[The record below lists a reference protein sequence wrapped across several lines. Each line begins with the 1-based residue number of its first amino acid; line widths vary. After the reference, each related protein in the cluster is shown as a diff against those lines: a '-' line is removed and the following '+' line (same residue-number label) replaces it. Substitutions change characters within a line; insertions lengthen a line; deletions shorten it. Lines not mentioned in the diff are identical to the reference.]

1 MNTIARAFDPYLEPP
16 IRSSIDAEQRRLDA
30 EADREMEVI
39 YLSNEIIEDP
49 EQLDEAIGE
58 FGNALSFTGLFQ
70 LLSNIARCE
79 TAEQYIT
86 QGSALKEHVRA
97 MAHWYADRQTKPVA
111 AFLLRQAD

>member
-1 MNTIARAFDPYLEPP
+1 MNTIARAFDIEPP
-16 IRSSIDAEQRRLDA
+16 IRSSIDAEQRRINA
-30 EADREMEVI
+30 EAIREMAVVDKC
-39 YLSNEIIEDP
+39 NEIIDDP
-49 EQLDEAIGE
+49 EQLDDAIGD

-97 MAHWYADRQTKPVA
+97 MARWYADQQVKPVSV
-111 AFLLRQAD
+111 FLLRQAD